1 VPSLAE
7 YQQAMHAYLLAEQE
21 APQPVARWCE
31 GATTITAVRLAV
43 YRGTVHSTLLNAL
56 RLSYPAV
63 RLVLG
68 ADCFDALAG
77 DFIRR
82 APPVSA
88 YLNDYGE
95 KFGAFVAE
103 VPTTATLSYLQDL
116 ARLEWAVNRALHAP
130 EVATM
135 DPARLLA
142 LEPDA
147 TAHLCFRGR
156 PDISVLALRCPAER
170 IWQAVLE
177 RDEIAMRSI
186 DLSCAAVGWVM
197 VERDAERALQIR
209 RMSDAVGSMSER
221 LFSGAPLHAAL
232 GVADERA
239 QEPALLQA
247 ALADHL
253 ACGRLVDFFVNSP
266 SEQDPGL

>member
-1 VPSLAE
+1 MPSLAE

-31 GATTITAVRLAV
+31 GEPTMATVRLAV
-43 YRGTVHSTLLNAL
+43 YRGTVLSTLLNAL

-68 ADCFDALAG
+68 ADYFDAVAG
-77 DFIRR
+77 DFIRS
-82 APPVSA
+82 APPRSA

-95 KFGAFVAE
+95 KFAAFVAGL
-103 VPTTATLSYLQDL
+103 PTTATLSYLADL

-130 EVATM
+130 QVATM
-135 DPARLLA
+135 DPARLQA

-147 TAHLCFRGR
+147 AASLCFRAR
-156 PDISVLALRCPAER
+156 PDITVLALCCPAER

-186 DLSCAAVGWVM
+186 QLSSGVGWVM

-209 RMSDAVGSMSER
+209 RMSDAVGSMSGR
-221 LFSGAPLHAAL
+221 LFAGVPLHAAL
-232 GVADERA
+232 NVTDESG
-239 QEPALLQA
+239 QEPALLHA
-247 ALADHL
+247 ALADHF
-253 ACGRLVDFFVNSP
+253 ACGRLVDFSSDFP
-266 SEQDPGL
+266 ADQERAL